1 MSRRFRRSRHPRA
14 RFFRYPDERLVSTR
28 DVDRYGTGSTD
39 TSIKESVMN
48 RRREEGL
55 VGFSPRTRQSSGEGP
70 QPPDVQRSSCVGRTL
85 TEKSK
90 DHTAHGPGKAP
101 RQPFTLAWRS
111 IFLAAVPV
119 AVSVYYVSWVAP
131 VLEPVPAGL
140 HVFSPDVTRFLEG
153 MCSWCG
159 EHWWAVVLIGFG
171 LLVPGS
177 CYRLVAK
184 RERYYFRLAII
195 VSLALGFT
203 YLNISAPIGRLGRA
217 VDEAI
222 PVDERVP
229 NHETER

>member
-1 MSRRFRRSRHPRA
+1 M
-14 RFFRYPDERLVSTR
+14 DE
-28 DVDRYGTGSTD
+28 
-39 TSIKESVMN
+39 
-48 RRREEGL
+48 
-55 VGFSPRTRQSSGEGP
+55 
-70 QPPDVQRSSCVGRTL
+70 TL

-90 DHTAHGPGKAP
+90 SHTANGPGQAP

-111 IFLAAVPV
+111 IFLAVVPV

-131 VLEPVPAGL
+131 ALVPVPLPAA
-140 HVFSPDVTRFLEG
+140 TRFLEE

-159 EHWWAVVLIGFG
+159 EHRWAVVLIGFG
-171 LLVPGS
+171 LLVPGA
-177 CYRLVAK
+177 CYRLLDK
-184 RERYYFRLAII
+184 RERYYLRLAVI

-229 NHETER
+229 NHEAER